1 MSHENTIKEL
11 QFIVNVMEARKKDII
26 EMSNN
31 KDNFTSEMQN
41 QFAARAMELDRW
53 KKALEKVIACSGIDL

>member
-11 QFIVNVMEARKKDII
+11 QFIVNVMEARKRDIVA
-26 EMSNN
+26 MSI
-31 KDNFTSEMQN
+31 DSERFNSDQHI

-53 KKALEKVIACSGIDL
+53 KSALQKVIACSGIDL